1 MKQTVNPVLALI
13 IILGALG
20 VVGFFYWRVGR
31 DRPIPDGPG
40 GGRIGRT
47 LNLGKT
53 VEQLKAEGKYKEPK
67 PDKPKAD
74 KAKSAKTPAGT

>member
-1 MKQTVNPVLALI
+1 MKQNVNPVLAGI
-13 IILGALG
+13 IILGLLS

-53 VEQLKAEGKYKEPK
+53 AEQLKAEGK
-67 PDKPKAD
+67 DKPKED
-74 KAKSAKTPAGT
+74 KSDKPKSEKTTASK